1 MHLLRKG
8 VLFDVWVAM
17 SPNVPFQDS
26 MKRTA
31 VGIWRCGACK
41 KTVAGG
47 AWTVSTTAA
56 ATVRRYA
63 HHFIFASVDTETLC
77 PPAQFVVYAN

>member
-1 MHLLRKG
+1 
-8 VLFDVWVAM
+8 VLFDASVAI
-17 SPNVPFQDS
+17 SPNAPFQDS

-56 ATVRRYA
+56 ATVRRCA
-63 HHFIFASVDTETLC
+63 DHFIFAPDDTDILC
-77 PPAQFVVYAN
+77 PLAQFVVYAN